1 MPVHLL
7 WTIMQI
13 FVVLL
18 LYGLLRRRLMRT
30 THAFRIQVGRKA
42 MQWSSDSRV
51 PEQSRKSLE
60 IMAHMMY
67 RPISPWLVVVALVV
81 ACWPSRSISKNSV
94 SEEKDVAEQVQ
105 KLKFD
110 LIVALITTSP
120 LACTAGA
127 IVMIFGLSLRMSIFS
142 MTALYEVISA
152 VGDPIFINSPMN
164 PIRWGR
170 HA

>member
-1 MPVHLL
+1 MPVHPLL
-7 WTIMQI
+7 TLIQI
-13 FVVLL
+13 FFVLL

-51 PEQSRKSLE
+51 KERARKSLE
-60 IMAHMMY
+60 TMAQMMY

-81 ACWPSRSISKNSV
+81 ACWPSRAIPKNV
-94 SEEKDVAEQVQ
+94 ISEEKEVAEQVQ

-127 IVMIFGLSLRMSIFS
+127 IVMIFGLSLRISIFS
-142 MTALYEVISA
+142 MTALHEVISA

-164 PIRWGR
+164 LIRWGR